1 MNKYLIVTFLQEIL
15 DWSFVQGMPLGM
27 PMALISTGGGTVV
40 TLDLGSQFSLANSY
54 KEVSFAT
61 PKIASDCKVLRGF
74 VFSCSCRN
82 LAATCSATV
91 APLGSDS
98 LARTRWLLSGCLPHG
113 AGAIHSWI
121 FYLLMCFPVF
131 LQWTFSSLRIH
142 IFMCFRCV
150 LPEYS
155 FAQILVEHRASETI
169 SVTAENMDLPIWHYA
184 SSIKEISSNFNYAFS
199 IHTFC

>member
-1 MNKYLIVTFLQEIL
+1 MLRNSRT
-15 DWSFVQGMPLGM
+15 
-27 PMALISTGGGTVV
+27 TGVGFFGQDKVV
-40 TLDLGSQFSLANSY
+40 AF
-54 KEVSFAT
+54 
-61 PKIASDCKVLRGF
+61 R
-74 VFSCSCRN
+74 
-82 LAATCSATV
+82 
-91 APLGSDS
+91 
-98 LARTRWLLSGCLPHG
+98 LPTSWRRSRR
-113 AGAIHSWI
+113 IHSWI